1 MTFLDDLMAPFGK
14 EHCMFFYYLGYFS
27 LAAVLLSVIGILIAL
42 YKMNYKLLGFA
53 ISYFLTFIL
62 MYYVYR
68 LNYSV
73 CLGAYK

>member
-27 LAAVLLSVIGILIAL
+27 LAAVLLAFIGIIIAL
-42 YKMNYKLLGFA
+42 VQKNYKILGLA
-53 ISYFLTFIL
+53 ISYFLIFVL

-68 LNYSV
+68 LHYSV